1 MSGRKTTWEVVT
13 LVNRLDGHA
22 GTATVAVLPVGRVG
36 QDGDQAETS
45 DTPMACAIAAELS
58 RNFPLVVLPPV
69 TIFGAND
76 GPGTISRT
84 LSALLS
90 GIYSSVARGE
100 ITALVM
106 VSADV
111 DQRTLADVVQEAN
124 ERGMRLAL
132 FPTGEDWAAAHH
144 SSTEKALGSLVG
156 RFRAVMTLLSEDQAS
171 NIPAY
176 TSTNSSLPLM
186 PAAVSAPKT
195 PWPGS

>member
-1 MSGRKTTWEVVT
+1 M
-13 LVNRLDGHA
+13 NRLVSRYDAPA
-22 GTATVAVLPVGRVG
+22 GTATVAVLPVGRAG
-36 QDGDQAETS
+36 QDGHRAETS

-69 TIFGAND
+69 TIFGRHD

-106 VSADV
+106 VSADA
-111 DQRTLADVVQEAN
+111 DQRALADVVQEAN
-124 ERGMRLAL
+124 AGGMRLAL
-132 FPTGEDWAAAHH
+132 FPTGDDWAAAHR
-144 SSTEKALGSLVG
+144 SAPQETTEKALVG
-156 RFRAVMTLLSEDQAS
+156 RFRAVMTLLNASQAS